1 MIEMERIQN
10 LNLELGQEA
19 DGKVEDDRMDGRGF
33 TSNINQNCEGASPL
47 LPACLHLSR
56 TGAAPRGECKT
67 SAPSIGIPCHHER
80 ESLEIKRRR
89 WAFYKA
95 LTTRQDRAPLNS
107 FPWKTSFAN
116 EYGWNNRHAA
126 NATYLEINVR
136 ATNQHQVDRQTD
148 ISGTEKM

>member
-1 MIEMERIQN
+1 MGKSKMIGWTDAVSHR
-10 LNLELGQEA
+10 
-19 DGKVEDDRMDGRGF
+19 
-33 TSNINQNCEGASPL
+33 TSIKIAKEPRL
-47 LPACLHLSR
+47 FCLHLSR

-80 ESLEIKRRR
+80 ESLEIKCR

-95 LTTRQDRAPLNS
+95 LTTRQDKAPLNS